1 MRAVVAGAG
10 GFVGTHLVKFLKQKE
25 YWVRGVDTHFPVY
38 EPSLADEF
46 LVLDLRE
53 QDASEEA
60 VRDVDEVYQLA
71 ADMGGIGW
79 ITVYHADAAWNN
91 TLINAHMLRAAL
103 LGGVKRYFFS
113 SSACVYPQYRQ
124 GSSNIEPLKETDA
137 FPADPEPGYGFEKLF
152 AEKMCEYFL
161 QDYGLETRVA
171 RYHNSFGPLG
181 TYDGG
186 REKAPA
192 ALCRKI
198 ALAKDGDG
206 IEVWG
211 DGKATRSFMYVDDCV
226 EGTYRIMQSSCA
238 SPLNLGSSR
247 LVTIDGL
254 VGMIA
259 NIAKKEI
266 RIRHNPSKPEG
277 VRGRNSDNTKIKSI
291 LGWEP
296 MIALEE
302 GLQRTYRWIEEQL
315 RKVGRI

>member
-1 MRAVVAGAG
+1 MRCLVTGGGGFIGWHLTKYLVGLGFEVRAVDI
-10 GFVGTHLVKFLKQKE
+10 K
-25 YWVRGVDTHFPVY
+25 FPVF
-38 EPSLADEF
+38 EPSHAQEF
-46 LVLDLRE
+46 MRLDLT
-53 QDASEEA
+53 DMKSCL
-60 VRDVDEVYQLA
+60 LA
-71 ADMGGIGW
+71 AEGMQWIFHLSAQMGGIGF
-79 ITVYHADAAWNN
+79 ITRFRADVCSDNVLMDLQMLQAAHYHKAE
-91 TLINAHMLRAAL
+91 
-103 LGGVKRYFFS
+103 KFFYS